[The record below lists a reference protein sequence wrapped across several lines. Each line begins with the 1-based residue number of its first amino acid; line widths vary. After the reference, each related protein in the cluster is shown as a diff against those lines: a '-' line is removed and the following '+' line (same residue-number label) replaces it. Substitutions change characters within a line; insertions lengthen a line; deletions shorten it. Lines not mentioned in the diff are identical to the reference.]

1 MAESVQD
8 KSEMQLDPSLV
19 SDGFARLIPGEF
31 ARDHLILSQ
40 GVDGEGREILYVDDA
55 IGKALLVHN
64 VAVRLGRA
72 ADVREAPGEALADA
86 ITHYCE
92 KLAAKTGQSSDSD
105 EYDAE
110 EFGELSEADIADAI
124 ASQDRDLLST
134 AGRAPVV
141 KLVNAVLFEALNRH
155 ASDVHFQPLE
165 DHLLVRYRVD
175 GLLADARKLPRKLLD
190 AVVSRVKVMCHMD
203 IAERRLPQDGRATV
217 TIGPRLVDLRVSSLP
232 TAYGERVVIRLL
244 DKGQNIFELE
254 KLGMESEIQRRFAKA
269 CERANGIVLV
279 TGPTGSGKT
288 TTLYSILRQLNT
300 TERNVMTLEDPIEY
314 NLPGISQ
321 SQVNVKKGVTFATGL
336 RHILRQDPDVIMVGE
351 IRDEETAR
359 IAIQSSL
366 TGHLVLSTMHTN
378 DAVSAVSRLVD
389 LGIEPYL
396 VNASLASVLA
406 QRLVRR
412 LCGKACPHRVR
423 GEAPR
428 ECPICAGSGFSGR
441 VGVFEL
447 LLIDDKMREQVS
459 DGAPITELRAA
470 AMQGGMQTLR
480 ECGQALVQQGITTQM
495 EVDRVTLLDEAV
507 LDHTELP
514 AVMIQSERPAGDDQ
528 DRSEKVGDR

>member
-1 MAESVQD
+1 MAEITKQN
-8 KSEMQLDPSLV
+8 SEIFKLDPARASEE
-19 SDGFARLIPGEF
+19 FTRLIPGEF
-31 ARDHLILSQ
+31 ARDHLIFSQ
-40 GVDGEGREILYVDDA
+40 GVTDDGKEILFVDD
-55 IGKALLVHN
+55 KNRKQMLVHN
-64 VAVRLGRA
+64 VAVRLGRDPEIHEA
-72 ADVREAPGEALADA
+72 PADVLADV

-92 KLAAKTGQSSDSD
+92 HLAADASKSGSVG
-105 EYDAE
+105 EYDAD
-110 EFGELSEADIADAI
+110 EFGELSEEDIEDIISAE
-124 ASQDRDLLST
+124 DRDLLST

-141 KLVNAVLFEALNRH
+141 KLVNAVLFEALNRR
-155 ASDVHFQPLE
+155 ASDVHFQPFE
-165 DHLLVRYRVD
+165 DSILVRYRID
-175 GLLADARKLPRKLLD
+175 GLLQDARRLPRKLLD

-232 TAYGERVVIRLL
+232 TSYGERVVIRLL
-244 DKGQNIFELE
+244 DKGQNIFDMEL
-254 KLGMESEIQRRFAKA
+254 LGMPSDIRKKFTAA
-269 CERANGIVLV
+269 SERANGIVLV

-288 TTLYSILRQLNT
+288 TTLYSVLKQLNT

-396 VNASLASVLA
+396 VNASLAAVLA

-412 LCGKACPHRVR
+412 LCPMDCPYRENGKPIETCPK
-423 GEAPR
+423 
-428 ECPICAGSGFSGR
+428 CQGSGFEGR
-441 VGVFEL
+441 IGIFEL
-447 LLIDDKMREQVS
+447 VIMDDTLRDLVS
-459 DGAPITELRAA
+459 NGASVSKLRAA
-470 AMQGGMQTLR
+470 AREAGMRTLR
-480 ECGQALVQQGITTQM
+480 DSGLDLVARHMTTKQ
-495 EVDRVTLLDEAV
+495 EVDRVTLLDEEV
-507 LDHTELP
+507 QDPSVQP
-514 AVMIQSERPAGDDQ
+514 AALAHKAEGNIVSESGNN
-528 DRSEKVGDR
+528 

>member
-1 MAESVQD
+1 MAEQTTDNPTQS
-8 KSEMQLDPSLV
+8 LDPDRA
-19 SDGFARLIPGEF
+19 SDAFARLIPHDF

-40 GVDGEGREILYVDDA
+40 GVDDHGRELLYVDDA
-55 IGKALLVHN
+55 RRKALLVHN
-64 VAVRLGRA
+64 VAVRLGREA
-72 ADVREAPGEALADA
+72 AVHEIPADVLADA
-86 ITHYCE
+86 ITKFSE
-92 KLAAKTGQSSDSD
+92 QLASRGGGQGDDD
-105 EYDAE
+105 EFDPE
-110 EFGELSEADIADAI
+110 EFGELSEADIADII

-141 KLVNAVLFEALNRH
+141 KLVNAVLFEALKRR
-155 ASDVHFQPLE
+155 ASDVHFQPYE
-165 DHLLVRYRVD
+165 DALHVRYRVD
-175 GLLADARKLPRKLLD
+175 GLLQDAKTLPRKLLD

-217 TIGPRLVDLRVSSLP
+217 SIGTRLVDLRVSSLP
-232 TAYGERVVIRLL
+232 TAYGERIVIRLL
-244 DKGQNIFELE
+244 DKGQNIFHLD
-254 KLGMESEIQRRFAKA
+254 KLGMPNWIEDKFASV
-269 CERANGIVLV
+269 CERAHGIVLV

-288 TTLYSILRQLNT
+288 TTLYSILKKLNT
-300 TERNVMTLEDPIEY
+300 SERNVMTLEDPIEY

-396 VNASLASVLA
+396 VNASLAAVLA

-412 LCGKACPHRVR
+412 LCDTTCEHRVD
-423 GEAPR
+423 GVPSDN
-428 ECPICAGSGFSGR
+428 CPNCLGSGFIGR
-441 VGVFEL
+441 IGIYEL
-447 LLIDDKMREQVS
+447 LMMDDALREMVSQGASVSSMRDV
-459 DGAPITELRAA
+459 AVR
-470 AMQGGMQTLR
+470 GGMQTLR
-480 ECGQALVQQGITTQM
+480 ECGLNLVERGLTTAA
-495 EVDRVTLLDEAV
+495 EVDRVTLLDEEM
-507 LDHTELP
+507 LDPTEAP
-514 AVMIQSERPAGDDQ
+514 ASVTVAETDQIDEDSASSE
-528 DRSEKVGDR
+528 